1 MDVVIRY
8 KKIVSRITVLMLLM
22 LSSGILVAQYES
34 NYETIKAEGR
44 IPNDFLNL
52 VRGQSRIN
60 LNNTERLTKVQR
72 ENFRDATSL
81 ALRNIFTD
89 GNIYFNDR
97 MTEYVRAVGD
107 RLLKATELEGKV
119 QFFVHKSQ
127 ELNAASWQTGTIIIN
142 IGLLSRL
149 ENEAQLAYVLSHEIA
164 HYQEQHPY
172 KQYAQQV
179 RQNHPTK
186 SRELVKNFQE
196 HFDYSLKYELEADSI
211 ALDIMK
217 KSGYAIDE
225 SISTL
230 EILLHQSP
238 RPFINLIEY
247 FSSQEF
253 QLTRDDIC
261 DFKEYSAFK
270 KNGYQLTEQHFS
282 DHHIKKRLDNL
293 GRVLE
298 TKYSMAMVLHG
309 QRKGAIDGQV
319 YFHFDRSILQNVTQT
334 AQFEVIYQAFLEANY
349 LKSINEALAMLR
361 SFPNNEFLHSKIAEN
376 LYYIQHYSQ
385 FDLLDRIFFDNQ
397 QIEEDAYARLCC
409 LINNS
414 AKNDLQ
420 LMIRGFIKKSYQDYP
435 NNEIMLITMAKSIEN
450 NEGINAAKVYYQ
462 KYVKLFPFGQHYP
475 DAKRKLR

>member
-1 MDVVIRY
+1 MNVLI
-8 KKIVSRITVLMLLM
+8 KHKTIVYHITVLVLLIF
-22 LSSGILVAQYES
+22 SSGILVAQYES

-60 LNNTERLTKVQR
+60 LNNTERLTKAQR
-72 ENFRDATSL
+72 ENFRDATNL

-97 MTEYVRAVGD
+97 MTEYVRAVGK
-107 RLLKATELEGKV
+107 RLVKGTESEGRV

-127 ELNAASWQTGTIIIN
+127 ELNAASWQTGTIVIN

-149 ENEAQLAYVLSHEIA
+149 QNEAQLAYVLSHEIA
-164 HYQEQHPY
+164 HFQKQHPY
-172 KQYAQQV
+172 QQYAQQI

-186 SRELVKNFQE
+186 SSELVKNFKE
-196 HFDYSLKYELEADSI
+196 HSDYSLKYELEADSI
-211 ALDIMK
+211 ALGIMK

-225 SISTL
+225 SVYTL
-230 EILLHQSP
+230 EILLHQLP
-238 RPFINLIEY
+238 RPFVNLIEY
-247 FSSQEF
+247 FSSQEL
-253 QLTRDDIC
+253 QLSRDDIC

-282 DHHIKKRLDNL
+282 NHHIKRRLANL

-298 TKYSMAMVLHG
+298 NKYSMAMVLEG
-309 QRKGAIDGQV
+309 QHRGVEGQV
-319 YFHFDRSILQNVTQT
+319 RFHFDRSILKNVTQT
-334 AQFEVIYQAFLEANY
+334 AQFEVINQAFLDANY

-361 SFPNNEFLHSKIAEN
+361 SFPNNQFLHSKIAEN
-376 LYYIQHYSQ
+376 LYYVQHYSQ
-385 FDLLDRIFFDNQ
+385 LDLLDRIFFDNQ

-409 LINNS
+409 LVNNS
-414 AKNDLQ
+414 SKDSLQ
-420 LMIRGFIKKSYQDYP
+420 LMINGFIKKLYQDYP
-435 NNEIMLITMAKSIEN
+435 NNETMLITMAKLTEN
-450 NEGINAAKVYYQ
+450 NEGIKAAKVYYQ